1 MKDFIEK
8 FVELCD
14 MIPDV
19 VKAIVM
25 VSVIS
30 IFWILVLR

>member
-1 MKDFIEK
+1 MKDFVEK

-19 VKAIVM
+19 IKAVLM
-25 VSVIS
+25 VSAIS
-30 IFWILVLR
+30 IFWILILV

>member
-1 MKDFIEK
+1 MKDFVEK

-19 VKAIVM
+19 IKAVLM
-25 VSVIS
+25 VSAIS
-30 IFWILVLR
+30 IFWILVLV